1 MNDMA
6 VLLSS
11 PSPLATVTAEASAA
25 IEEELNDGFVLVAL
39 VMTASL
45 LSSMFFRSNRFGVSN
60 VVSAPSSL
68 S

>member
-25 IEEELNDGFVLVAL
+25 IDEELNDGFVLVAL
-39 VMTASL
+39 VMTSSL
-45 LSSMFFRSNRFGVSN
+45 LSSIFIRR
-60 VVSAPSSL
+60 
-68 S
+68 